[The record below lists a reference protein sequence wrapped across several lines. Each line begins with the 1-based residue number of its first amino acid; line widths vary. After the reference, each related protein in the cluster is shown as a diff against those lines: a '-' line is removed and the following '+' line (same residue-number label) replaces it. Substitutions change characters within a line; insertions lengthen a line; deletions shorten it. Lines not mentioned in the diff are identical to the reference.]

1 MPLALASLSML
12 LLLLPVLPVTSIITI
27 TPIDNLHS
35 SPIFLH
41 RFGWCGAGWRARPCS
56 AWRAWSWRACW
67 PRSACTT
74 SPWPPC
80 SRSPT
85 CPSPSSPP
93 SAPPGPCPGS
103 CSRELPMVVIVS
115 TLCST
120 HTPPGCT
127 AASATPSCWRC
138 WRPRWTRCSP
148 SPASPCPTSWSG
160 PARSVTRRGGCL
172 GRS

>member
-27 TPIDNLHS
+27 TTIDNLHS

-41 RFGWCGAGWRARPCS
+41 RFGLCGAGWRARPCS

-120 HTPPGCT
+120 HTPQAVQLPLQPLRAGAAGGLAGHRAHLPRHLRARHPGQV
-127 AASATPSCWRC
+127 
-138 WRPRWTRCSP
+138 RP
-148 SPASPCPTSWSG
+148 G
-160 PARSVTRRGGCL
+160 Q
-172 GRS
+172 